1 MSFKIEKIIL
11 NTKDLET
18 NALYFKPDDP
28 VTEYGSVFTHGYT
41 SHKGSILPWA
51 QKMMELKIPT
61 ILFDLPGHFLGSFRP
76 VSTIE
81 NFQDQTPELFHNAH
95 LILGKEKNIIV
106 GGHSLGA
113 LFSLI
118 YSENYSPEL
127 IFCAG
132 LGLSDPK
139 KKHLFE
145 TPIFKETLNLR
156 SELVS
161 PKISPE
167 IIFPWIADKKQNLSI
182 ENKNVILVAGKDD
195 IVIDREAGINRLG
208 DLLKVNNSVEVLVP
222 PSLPHNQPERAGIYL
237 KQAVMKK
244 ISGDRP

>member
-1 MSFKIEKIIL
+1 M
-11 NTKDLET
+11 
-18 NALYFKPDDP
+18 
-28 VTEYGSVFTHGYT
+28 
-41 SHKGSILPWA
+41 
-51 QKMMELKIPT
+51 
-61 ILFDLPGHFLGSFRP
+61 
-76 VSTIE
+76 
-81 NFQDQTPELFHNAH
+81 
-95 LILGKEKNIIV
+95 
-106 GGHSLGA
+106 
-113 LFSLI
+113 
-118 YSENYSPEL
+118 
-127 IFCAG
+127 
-132 LGLSDPK
+132 
-139 KKHLFE
+139 
-145 TPIFKETLNLR
+145 R

>member
-11 NTKDLET
+11 NTKDLAT

-28 VTEYGSVFTHGYT
+28 ATQYVSVFTHGYT

-51 QKMMELKIPT
+51 QKMMELNIPT

-81 NFQDQTPELFHNAH
+81 DFQGQTPELFKSAH
-95 LILGKEKNIIV
+95 SILGEQKNLIV

-118 YSENYSPEL
+118 YSEKYSPDL

-132 LGLSDPK
+132 LGLSDPT
-139 KKHLFE
+139 KKHLFQ

-161 PKISPE
+161 PEISPE
-167 IIFPWIADKKQNLSI
+167 IIFPWITEKKQNLSI
-182 ENKNVILVAGKDD
+182 ENRNILLVAGKDD

-208 DLLKVNNSVEVLVP
+208 DLLKVKNSVEVMVP
-222 PSLPHNQPERAGIYL
+222 PSLPHNQPERAGVYL
-237 KQAVMKK
+237 KQAVIK
-244 ISGDRP
+244 ILGNRP